1 MGFPELEPEL
11 EPEPEPFARVGI
23 TVIMVDG
30 IAVCDVVAIM
40 IVMEWAS
47 CCSCCIFGCREAQVG
62 GCGGSLSKRGDE
74 TIMLLLAI
82 LSPQ

>member
-1 MGFPELEPEL
+1 MGFPEIEPET

-30 IAVCDVVAIM
+30 IAVCDVVAVM

-47 CCSCCIFGCREAQVG
+47 CCGCGVFGYREAQVG
-62 GCGGSLSKRGDE
+62 GCSRSWSKRGDE
-74 TIMLLLAI
+74 TMLLLLAI